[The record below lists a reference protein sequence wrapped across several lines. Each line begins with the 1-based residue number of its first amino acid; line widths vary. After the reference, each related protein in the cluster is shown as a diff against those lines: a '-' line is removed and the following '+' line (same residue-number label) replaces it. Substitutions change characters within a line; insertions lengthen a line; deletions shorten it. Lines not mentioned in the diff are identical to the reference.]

1 MRKTEVYQ
9 IRIGSEEKQQAFAV
23 FEQLGI
29 SPAQAIRLFFKQV
42 VLTQSIPFHIEQP
55 RAKKSLQNSTAIVT
69 SSNDQAE
76 NRLEQQD
83 AELFATLNALLAQS
97 KQP

>member
-42 VLTQSIPFHIEQP
+42 VLTQSIPFHIDHG
-55 RAKKSLQNSTAIVT
+55 AKKSLQHVADPQSTQST
-69 SSNDQAE
+69 LMTQG
-76 NRLEQQD
+76 LEAQD
-83 AELFATLNALLAQS
+83 AELFATLNALLTQS
-97 KQP
+97 KIP

>member
-55 RAKKSLQNSTAIVT
+55 MAKKSLQNSTAIVT
-69 SSNDQAE
+69 PSNDQAE

-83 AELFATLNALLAQS
+83 AELFATLNALLAC
-97 KQP
+97 

>member
-42 VLTQSIPFHIEQP
+42 VQTQSIPFQIEHSP
-55 RAKKSLQNSTAIVT
+55 KKSLQHVAEVASQQQIVAA
-69 SSNDQAE
+69 QG
-76 NRLEQQD
+76 LEAQD
-83 AELFATLNALLAQS
+83 AELFATLNALLTQS
-97 KQP
+97 KTP